1 MSPSIADVN
10 QTLTGPG
17 ALFEIVE
24 TEIRGVSTRV
34 WKNAP
39 PSLRAVLDRSRLHG
53 DLDFLVYEDERMNFA
68 EHYGVVA
75 TLARRM
81 LEDWGLRK
89 GDRVAIAMRNYPEWS
104 MVFWATVVVGAVS
117 VPLNAW
123 WKANEL
129 VYGLTD
135 SGARMLFCDAERALR
150 LAPRTTAFMRTE
162 GARSLRPSTSCQLT

>member
-34 WKNAP
+34 WKNTP

-68 EHYGVVA
+68 EHYGV
-75 TLARRM
+75 
-81 LEDWGLRK
+81 
-89 GDRVAIAMRNYPEWS
+89 
-104 MVFWATVVVGAVS
+104 
-117 VPLNAW
+117 
-123 WKANEL
+123 
-129 VYGLTD
+129 
-135 SGARMLFCDAERALR
+135 
-150 LAPRTTAFMRTE
+150 
-162 GARSLRPSTSCQLT
+162 